1 MINGPIFAFE
11 TVCKWSQLT
20 AQSWG
25 IPSDF
30 ERNTSDGI
38 LRTVVVMGA
47 IVTSPRYSN
56 TESRVRIRT
65 GRFLSGGTN
74 LYHRISPC
82 FIRLPTHAQFPK
94 PKTQQQQP
102 DAVHTPGDAC
112 VLVVQAYDAKVRHGA
127 PSLRKQIGLYR
138 VPLKRD
144 RPLSQGHHQGS
155 SG

>member
-1 MINGPIFAFE
+1 MINGPIFALE

-25 IPSDF
+25 MPSDF

-74 LYHRISPC
+74 LYQRISPC
-82 FIRLPTHAQFPK
+82 FIHHPKSARFPK
-94 PKTQQQQP
+94 PKTRRQKP
-102 DAVHTPGDAC
+102 DAVHTPGDASA
-112 VLVVQAYDAKVRHGA
+112 LVAQGYDEQARHEV
-127 PSLRKQIGLYR
+127 PFLRKQSGLCIA
-138 VPLKRD
+138 PLKHG
-144 RPLSQGHHQGS
+144 RPL
-155 SG
+155 